1 MDCWFELSNNPPV
14 GTIYS
19 ELESRTRLQGPETS
33 MEGSSTASACERV
46 LGSEDIFC
54 PTLLVLLCM
63 NGRSRV
69 AGVIIQVAIFDK

>member
-1 MDCWFELSNNPPV
+1 M

-33 MEGSSTASACERV
+33 MGGPSTASACERV
-46 LGSEDIFC
+46 LGSEDSFC
-54 PTLLVLLCM
+54 PSFAGASLYEC
-63 NGRSRV
+63 RFRV